1 MYSASCISVKEK
13 TMTDDTVPAADRALF
28 QAAWH
33 TTRTHFGTDFTFYLP
48 GMIRYGRRRGRY
60 AAISIT
66 GDQCRL
72 LCEHCRGLLLEPMLK
87 VTSPE
92 QLLKKCRGL
101 KQSGNTGI
109 LLSGGADREGRLPW
123 RRYVE
128 TIRKIK
134 QETGLFISAHVGF
147 PDLDT
152 CRELKAAGL
161 NQALIDVIGDDDTAT
176 QVYHLEG
183 LARVTDSLRNIV
195 QSGLE
200 LVPHIVAGLHYGA
213 QRGEVQALELIRGLP
228 LAGLVVVAL
237 SPLKGTPMAD
247 APPPSAMAVA
257 RLMAKARVKL
267 PKTPIA
273 LGCERPRNQE
283 GRLLERLALRAGATR
298 MAVWSEDAVRAA
310 REFGLDPRFQP
321 TCCSVDYRADFGAS
335 PGLTT
340 FI

>member
-1 MYSASCISVKEK
+1 MR
-13 TMTDDTVPAADRALF
+13 DDSIPPADGALF
-28 QAAWH
+28 QAAWE
-33 TTRTHFGTDFTFYLP
+33 TARTHHGTAFTFYLP
-48 GMIRYGRRRGRY
+48 GMIRYGRQRGRY

-66 GDQCRL
+66 GDHCQL

-92 QLLKKCRGL
+92 HLLKKCREL
-101 KQSGNTGI
+101 KQSGNRGI
-109 LLSGGADREGRLPW
+109 LLSGGADKEGRLPW
-123 RRYVE
+123 RGYVE
-128 TIRKIK
+128 AIRKIK

-176 QVYHLEG
+176 KVYHLEG
-183 LARVTDSLRNIV
+183 LSRVTDSLRNIV

-200 LVPHIVAGLHYGA
+200 LVPHIVVGLHYGEE
-213 QRGEVQALELIRGLP
+213 RGEYQALELISGLP
-228 LAGLVVVAL
+228 LAGLVVVVL

-247 APPPSAMAVA
+247 APLPSAMAVA
-257 RLMAKARVKL
+257 RLIAKARLKL

-283 GRLLERLALRAGATR
+283 GRLLERLALLAGATR
-298 MAVWSEDAVRAA
+298 MAVWSEDVVREA
-310 REFGLDPRFQP
+310 REIGLDPRFQP
-321 TCCSVDYRADFGAS
+321 TCCSVDYSTDFNAS
-335 PGLTT
+335 HQDHT
-340 FI
+340 